1 MENVSLDEHSMNSNS
16 QVPSAVMMTFYVFLY
31 VIVEV
36 LGNFLLLSMITYEKY
51 GMDSQKR
58 TVTNQLLSSI
68 CISFIIL
75 NVIAMT
81 IAMFHRIYHPFLITL
96 CKKIILFQGWLRESF
111 TIWVLVMTKYIY
123 SSRALKNHGSY
134 GNSVLFLQRS
144 QYISLDFYVL
154 RKIQNGK
161 CGS

>member
-1 MENVSLDEHSMNSNS
+1 MDFNFTSEKNNIISNKTFHLMENVSLDEHSMNSNS
-16 QVPSAVMMTFYVFLY
+16 LVPSAVMMTFYVFLY

-96 CKKIILFQGWLRESF
+96 CKKIYLFCALRQMILIRKRCLCIFRLL
-111 TIWVLVMTKYIY
+111 IYIF
-123 SSRALKNHGSY
+123 SHCS
-134 GNSVLFLQRS
+134 
-144 QYISLDFYVL
+144 
-154 RKIQNGK
+154 
-161 CGS
+161 

>member
-1 MENVSLDEHSMNSNS
+1 MSNKTFHLMENVSLDVHSMNVNS
-16 QVPSAVMMTFYVFLY
+16 PVPSAVMMTFYVFLY
-31 VIVEV
+31 VIVEI

-75 NVIAMT
+75 NVIPMT

-96 CKKIILFQGWLRESF
+96 CKKIYLFCALCQ
-111 TIWVLVMTKYIY
+111 MTLIRKRYVYICIF
-123 SSRALKNHGSY
+123 RL
-134 GNSVLFLQRS
+134 LI
-144 QYISLDFYVL
+144 YIFSH
-154 RKIQNGK
+154 
-161 CGS
+161 CS